1 MLDCYGP
8 MLDRPVIKDDFEPRY
23 PILLSAFN
31 TDLDLAKEIY
41 DKQMGDMHN
50 LDGQPPLNKNMPE
63 AAGALKWSME
73 LKARISNPMASFKYI
88 EHP

>member
-8 MLDRPVIKDDFEPRY
+8 MLDRPVIKDDFEPKY
-23 PILLSAFN
+23 PVLLSMFN
-31 TDLDLAKEIY
+31 FDLDRAKEIY
-41 DKQMGDMHN
+41 DIQMGQIGQK
-50 LDGQPPLNKNMPE
+50 DGRAPLNKNMPE

-73 LKARISNPMASFKYI
+73 LRSRLSSPMASFKHI